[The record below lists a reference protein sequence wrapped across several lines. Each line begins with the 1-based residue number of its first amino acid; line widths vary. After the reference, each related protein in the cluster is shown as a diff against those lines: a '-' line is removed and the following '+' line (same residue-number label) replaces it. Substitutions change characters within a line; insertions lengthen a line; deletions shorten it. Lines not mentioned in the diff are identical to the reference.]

1 MREGGNILARI
12 METLKKR
19 VEPGISTKEL
29 DRVAETLVFKYKAQ
43 PAFKGYEGFPA
54 TLCVSVNNVIV
65 HAVPSNY
72 QLKQGD
78 IVSLDLGIKHKG
90 FFTDMAITL
99 GVGKVDFEALR
110 LIRTT
115 KKALKLGLKKAR
127 PGNTFGDIGNTVQK
141 YVESQG
147 FNVVREL
154 CGHGIGRELHES
166 PKVPNYGQTHQGQKI
181 KQGMVFCL
189 EPMTTVGDWHLKKS
203 ADGFGFETKDGSLS
217 CHFEHTIAV
226 TQTGCEVLTK

>member
-1 MREGGNILARI
+1 MREGGNMLARI

-217 CHFEHTIAV
+217 CHFEHTIAI